1 MGLLPKSLAFRVTL
15 LSTVLVVVALFV
27 IATVIATLYGR
38 ASERNFDQ
46 LLSAHLFNLIGS
58 VGLDS
63 DGRLDGSPDFGD
75 IRYAQPESGWYW
87 SVEPVA
93 GGIKAPLSSPSLT
106 GPVPAP
112 SPEAVPFDAFFRR
125 SYVTDGLA
133 GEKIRV
139 FESEFELG
147 GTGAAAR
154 FRLMGNES
162 ELRQDISA
170 FGRQVWT
177 YLAILGL
184 ALVAINA
191 AAMRYGL
198 RPLDRVRKALG
209 DIREGS
215 AQRLEGPFPHEIE
228 PLADEMNALIENNR
242 RIVERSRTQVGNL
255 AHSLKT
261 PLAVIV
267 NEGHAV
273 GGEKGR
279 IIGQQADAMR
289 AQVEHYLQRA
299 RIAAQRESVVFR
311 ADATAVLSR
320 LARVVAKLHPGKD
333 VAVDLPDHPVVF
345 AGEEQDLEEIVGNLL
360 ENAVKW
366 SRGSV
371 SLTLREEVGGRL
383 AVTVADDGPGIP
395 ADRAAEAIKRGRR
408 LDERVPG
415 TGLGLSI
422 VAELVSEYGGRLT
435 LAGAALGGLEA
446 RVELPMARA

>member
-1 MGLLPKSLAFRVTL
+1 MGRFPKSLAFRVTL
-15 LSTVLVVVALFV
+15 LSTVLVVTALFV
-27 IATVIATLYGR
+27 IATVIDTLYGR

-63 DGRLDGSPDFGD
+63 EGRLDGSPDFGD
-75 IRYAQPESGWYW
+75 IRYSQPGSGWYW
-87 SVEPVA
+87 SVEPVT
-93 GGIKAPLSSPSLT
+93 GGIDAPLSSPSLT
-106 GPVPAP
+106 GAIP
-112 SPEAVPFDAFFRR
+112 SPSAGDVPFDPFFRR

-133 GEKIRV
+133 GEKVRV

-162 ELRQDISA
+162 ELRADIAA
-170 FGRQVWT
+170 FRHQVWT
-177 YLAILGL
+177 YFAILGL

-209 DIREGS
+209 DIREGR

-267 NEGHAV
+267 NEGHAL
-273 GGEKGR
+273 GGGKGR
-279 IIGQQADAMR
+279 VIGQQAEAMR

-311 ADATAVLSR
+311 ADATAVLAR
-320 LARVVAKLHPGKD
+320 MARVVAKLHPGKD
-333 VAVDLPDHPVVF
+333 IAADLPERPVIF
-345 AGEEQDLEEIVGNLL
+345 AGEQQDLEEIVGNLL

-366 SRGSV
+366 SRASV
-371 SLTLREEVGGRL
+371 ALALSEEPGNRL
-383 AVTVADDGPGIP
+383 VITVADDGPGIP
-395 ADRAAEAIKRGRR
+395 PERAAEALKRGRR
-408 LDERVPG
+408 LDERMPG

-422 VAELVSEYGGRLT
+422 VAELVNEYGGRLS
-435 LAGAALGGLEA
+435 LGEAGLGGLEA
-446 RVELPMARA
+446 RVELPMAKS